1 MPTTTRRKRT
11 TSKTKRPK
19 LDNSTLQRLVE
30 LLQRPKR
37 KVARKPKRTTT
48 RRRASP
54 LQPRQPRLVRQ
65 PAKPRQRRSS
75 PTTTVIYEPRLRPAK
90 HYYWPTTYIKPRR
103 PVLAFYGIAKP
114 PKAPKPKP
122 QQVSIGVGSSAPQ
135 RYREEKQEKEFKDEY
150 VERKEDLPPPSSSSS
165 GESKKRVIDQA
176 YLNELDARFGMQRRL
191 RQQIRSRQHQ
201 YKPIE
206 LVLSCRTR

>member
-1 MPTTTRRKRT
+1 
-11 TSKTKRPK
+11 
-19 LDNSTLQRLVE
+19 
-30 LLQRPKR
+30 
-37 KVARKPKRTTT
+37 
-48 RRRASP
+48 
-54 LQPRQPRLVRQ
+54 
-65 PAKPRQRRSS
+65 
-75 PTTTVIYEPRLRPAK
+75 
-90 HYYWPTTYIKPRR
+90 
-103 PVLAFYGIAKP
+103 
-114 PKAPKPKP
+114 
-122 QQVSIGVGSSAPQ
+122 
-135 RYREEKQEKEFKDEY
+135 